1 MGDTRLRVSLNA
13 QQASDGL
20 GYTFYASPALGA
32 LHPDNGDAEGGTLVR
47 VNLTGAE
54 SSEGVGSFANGS
66 DYRCRFGAAVSPTQ
80 EAPDALGRPRA
91 GYVPATFDPDARL
104 G

>member
-1 MGDTRLRVSLNA
+1 M
-13 QQASDGL
+13 
-20 GYTFYASPALGA
+20 
-32 LHPDNGDAEGGTLVR
+32 LHPDDGDTEGRTLVR
-47 VNLTGAE
+47 VNLTGVE
-54 SSEGVGSFANGS
+54 GSEGVGSFANGS

-91 GYVPATFDPDARL
+91 GYLPATFDPDARL